1 MEKELY
7 LSGYCRMLDGS
18 RIVEVFISDGADPE
32 VDCCYG
38 NCIHESVCQI
48 AQKIRDTLTNPGKEL

>member
-1 MEKELY
+1 MEKEVY

-18 RIVEVFISDGADPE
+18 RTVEILITDSKLTE

-38 NCIHESVCQI
+38 SCIHESVCQI
-48 AQKIRDTLTNPGKEL
+48 AQKIRDNLTNSGKEL